1 MFNFCLKGEIPTT
14 LNEKGMASLPYLAAS
29 SNLGTESLK
38 RPSSPKCWCSWCGLL
53 SLRFE
58 ASPWLVKDPGR
69 RKRHRRQWLLI
80 RMKIDLKTGEA
91 SRIDGRDGYEQG
103 GR

>member
-1 MFNFCLKGEIPTT
+1 
-14 LNEKGMASLPYLAAS
+14 MASL
-29 SNLGTESLK
+29 SLFSCELK
-38 RPSSPKCWCSWCGLL
+38 FGYGKLKKAVFPQVRWCSWCGLL

-80 RMKIDLKTGEA
+80 RMKIDLKTGEV

-103 GR
+103 SR